1 MIEQEFDRVFNEVF
15 EDLLINR
22 WQARRSV
29 RNYGDALVVEDED
42 SYRVRV
48 AAPEANPNELAV
60 EVSEWRLVLRIPTG
74 QGLKESTLDFSHAID
89 IERVTARFEAGILE
103 VTVPKARGRKI
114 EIR

>member
-1 MIEQEFDRVFNEVF
+1 MIERDFDRVFNEVF

-22 WQARRSV
+22 WRARRSV
-29 RNYGDALVVEDED
+29 RNSGDAVVVEDED
-42 SYRVRV
+42 SYLIRI

-60 EVSEWRLVLRIPTG
+60 EVSEWRLVLRIPTV

-89 IERVTARFEAGILE
+89 IEHVTARFAAGILE

-114 EIR
+114 EVR